1 MTEYRA
7 VGLMS
12 GTSLDG
18 VDAALCRVRL
28 PADAPLREA
37 RVEVEATLTDEYDP
51 AFRSALERC
60 CTPEATPE
68 TVARANV
75 AVADRFAD
83 AVERL
88 LADAA
93 VTAEEV
99 DLIGSHGQTIWH
111 APEPGRLTDSDGRWP
126 GTLQIGD
133 GNVLAWKTGVDV
145 VSDFRT
151 ADLAAGGQGAPLS
164 PLLDLLQFGDS
175 ATDLIVQNVGGIG
188 NCTVLPAGG
197 SGPDVTAFDTG
208 PGNMVIDAVVARLTD
223 GDLRY
228 DEDGRMAAAGTV
240 DEQLLAELL
249 NHPFF
254 DRRPPK
260 STGREQFG
268 AKYAEEVLERAG
280 ERGLGDADVVA
291 TATALTARSIASAYD
306 RHVAVEPDRVIV
318 SGGGAHND
326 ALVSMLDDELA
337 CPVETAAGH
346 GIDPDFREA
355 ALFALLAA
363 LYAEGRPGNLPSV
376 TGADERVVLGKRAKG

>member
-1 MTEYRA
+1 MPTYRA

-28 PADAPLREA
+28 PADAPLPEA
-37 RVEVEATLTDEYDP
+37 TVEVEAALTDEYGSS
-51 AFRSALERC
+51 FRSALERC

-83 AVERL
+83 AVDRL
-88 LADAA
+88 LAEASVA
-93 VTAEEV
+93 AEEV

-111 APEPGRLTDSDGRWP
+111 APEPGRFTGSDGRWP

-133 GNVLAWKTGVDV
+133 GNVLAWRTGVDV

-175 ATDLIVQNVGGIG
+175 AADLIVQNVGGIG
-188 NCTVLPAGG
+188 NCTVLPA
-197 SGPDVTAFDTG
+197 SGKRGDVTAFDTG
-208 PGNMVIDAVVARLTD
+208 PGNMVVDAVVARLTD
-223 GDLRY
+223 NLRY
-228 DEDGRMAAAGTV
+228 DEDGRMATAGTV
-240 DEQLLAELL
+240 DEALLAELL
-249 NHPFF
+249 DDPFF
-254 DRRPPK
+254 DRAPPK
-260 STGREQFG
+260 STGRERFG
-268 AKYAEEVLERAG
+268 AEYAEEVLERAE
-280 ERGLGDADVVA
+280 ERGLGDAGIVA
-291 TATALTARSIASAYD
+291 TATALTVRSIADAYD
-306 RHVAVEPDRVIV
+306 RHVAVDPDRVVV

-326 ALVSMLDDELA
+326 ALVSMLGDAID
-337 CPVETAAGH
+337 CSVETVADH
-346 GIDPDFREA
+346 GVDPDFREA

-363 LYAEGRPGNLPSV
+363 AYAEGRPGNLPSV
-376 TGADERVVLGKRAKG
+376 TGADEGVVLGKRAKG